1 MKNNKFIWL
10 ETYKF
15 QMILQKNTK
24 NMRPIPVMK
33 ISDKCLN
40 IAQYQK
46 TLIKAYLM
54 NGMLKL
60 ENLELIFQKN
70 TISKEQD

>member
-1 MKNNKFIWL
+1 MKNNNFIWQN
-10 ETYKF
+10 TYKF

-24 NMRPIPVMK
+24 NMKLTAVRK
-33 ISDKCLN
+33 ISNKCQD

-46 TLIKAYLM
+46 ALTQAYLM

-60 ENLELIFQKN
+60 DKLENLQKN
-70 TISKEQD
+70 MISKEQD